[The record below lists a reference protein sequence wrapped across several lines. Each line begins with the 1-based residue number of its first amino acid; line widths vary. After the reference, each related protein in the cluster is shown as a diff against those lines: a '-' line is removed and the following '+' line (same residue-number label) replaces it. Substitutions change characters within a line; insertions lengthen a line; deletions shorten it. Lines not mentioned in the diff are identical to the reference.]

1 MPHFEDKMLP
11 KLRECMSSFEPWP
24 MLKWIKENLLE
35 PLVDSATLVPATPA
49 NTGSVLQLVSIFRAT
64 SYIFGTDLMKAK
76 FSVKLENFMDRP
88 SELSS
93 ALLPVYYLGLMAES
107 GTETTAMLHDVI
119 VRVCQ
124 TSPERLELEA
134 RHMIMALPTV
144 SFKLAYLYCGLSL
157 I

>member
-1 MPHFEDKMLP
+1 MQGTVLSQSLFLFASFIPLKIAIFSKEMSVFENIAPISKKM
-11 KLRECMSSFEPWP
+11 
-24 MLKWIKENLLE
+24 
-35 PLVDSATLVPATPA
+35 
-49 NTGSVLQLVSIFRAT
+49 SISRYVTHISRTT

-76 FSVKLENFMDRP
+76 FSVKLENFMDCP

-124 TSPERLELEA
+124 TSPERSELEA

-144 SFKLAYLYCGLSL
+144 SFKLASLYCGLSL